1 TKTDGQDSIRRT
13 GSANT
18 AAAALNPDS
27 STNSSRRPKTKPGCC
42 PATVRSNEV
51 TTPIAT
57 NTRMCAN
64 VNITTSSRETGIV
77 CRRSASA
84 RRRNTATPRMVGVSN
99 GLPPITSRTRN
110 HTAMPAAPRRPAM
123 MPSRYTSGGRAVSL
137 SASPGADGGADAP
150 EVLLDVADEDRLHG
164 LLSGHRRYTLEDA
177 ATAVELR
184 VPQRAN
190 HAGRRGRA
198 FLVQLQVLGLRA
210 LGMLARV
217 LRVHLVEHRPHQ
229 RVMAAKGSE
238 RAAPV
243 TRSLPHVVIVGGGFG
258 GLYGARALA
267 HRPVRVTLLDRRN
280 HHLFQPLLYQVA
292 TAALNASD
300 IAVPLR

>member
-1 TKTDGQDSIRRT
+1 MAAAASRLATKTDGQDSIHRT

-77 CRRSASA
+77 CWRSASA

-110 HTAMPAAPRRPAM
+110 HTATPAAPRRPAM
-123 MPSRYTSGGRAVSL
+123 MPSRYMSGGRAVSL
-137 SASPGADGGADAP
+137 SASLGADGGA
-150 EVLLDVADEDRLHG
+150 
-164 LLSGHRRYTLEDA
+164 DA

-184 VPQRAN
+184 VRERAN
-190 HAGRRGRA
+190 HAGRRGRV
-198 FLVQLQVLGLRA
+198 FLVQLQGLGLRA
-210 LGMLARV
+210 LGMFARV
-217 LRVHLVEHRPHQ
+217 LRVHLVEHRHRHIRDGLPAGDILDQ
-229 RVMAAKGSE
+229 VGDGRVSHSDVMRRHADRPLLG
-238 RAAPV
+238 R
-243 TRSLPHVVIVGGGFG
+243 R
-258 GLYGARALA
+258 GLA
-267 HRPVRVTLLDRRN
+267 PVRVAQAPEGVGHGLARLLE
-280 HHLFQPLLYQVA
+280 LLREGIRTRSHVILLIVELSNGSIIGP
-292 TAALNASD
+292 TST
-300 IAVPLR
+300 

>member
-1 TKTDGQDSIRRT
+1 MAAAASRFATKTDGQDSIRRT

-84 RRRNTATPRMVGVSN
+84 RRRNTA
-99 GLPPITSRTRN
+99 
-110 HTAMPAAPRRPAM
+110 APRRPAM

-137 SASPGADGGADAP
+137 SASPGADGGADAA
-150 EVLLDVADEDRLHG
+150 EVLLDVADEDLLHG
-164 LLSGHRRYTLEDA
+164 LLSGHGRHALEDA

-184 VPQRAN
+184 
-190 HAGRRGRA
+190 
-198 FLVQLQVLGLRA
+198 
-210 LGMLARV
+210 
-217 LRVHLVEHRPHQ
+217 
-229 RVMAAKGSE
+229 
-238 RAAPV
+238 
-243 TRSLPHVVIVGGGFG
+243 
-258 GLYGARALA
+258 
-267 HRPVRVTLLDRRN
+267 
-280 HHLFQPLLYQVA
+280 
-292 TAALNASD
+292 
-300 IAVPLR
+300 